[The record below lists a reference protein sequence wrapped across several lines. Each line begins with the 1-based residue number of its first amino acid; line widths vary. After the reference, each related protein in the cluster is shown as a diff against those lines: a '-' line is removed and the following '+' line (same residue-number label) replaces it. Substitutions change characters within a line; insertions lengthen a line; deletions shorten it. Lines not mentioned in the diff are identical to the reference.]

1 MPIKAYLLRPLFWF
15 KCPGRRVSIL
25 ISESKQK
32 LHWAVTLPFHSKP
45 VTRDESVKEMAGGK
59 LHLFSIYT
67 DFGAHRRIKW
77 TVNAIEKLAGL
88 RWHCSSE
95 MWKVDSLNG
104 SESMKRML
112 ARDGANADILIAMI
126 GSLDRQ
132 RPELVQ
138 WLDSLVPLEPHR
150 SGLLIGL
157 LGDEE
162 DHSEA
167 LDWTAAQLIR
177 CAQKTNRKFIWH
189 WMGHHAADNPA
200 WLADGIHSLLAE
212 KQQLV
217 QPLRG
222 SMNPMALQEAV

>member
-1 MPIKAYLLRPLFWF
+1 
-15 KCPGRRVSIL
+15 
-25 ISESKQK
+25 
-32 LHWAVTLPFHSKP
+32 
-45 VTRDESVKEMAGGK
+45 MAGGK

-77 TVNAIEKLAGL
+77 TVNAIEKLAGH
-88 RWHCSSE
+88 RWRCSSE
-95 MWKVDSLNG
+95 MWKLDSLNG

-112 ARDGANADILIAMI
+112 ACDGANADILIAMV

-132 RPELVQ
+132 RPELIQ

-162 DHSEA
+162 DQAEE
-167 LDWTAAQLIR
+167 LDWTASQLIR
-177 CAQKTNRKFIWH
+177 CAQKTNRKFVWH

-200 WLADGIHSLLAE
+200 WLAEGLQTLLAE
-212 KQQLV
+212 KQHLV
-217 QPLRG
+217 KPL
-222 SMNPMALQEAV
+222 SEPVKPLILQEAV